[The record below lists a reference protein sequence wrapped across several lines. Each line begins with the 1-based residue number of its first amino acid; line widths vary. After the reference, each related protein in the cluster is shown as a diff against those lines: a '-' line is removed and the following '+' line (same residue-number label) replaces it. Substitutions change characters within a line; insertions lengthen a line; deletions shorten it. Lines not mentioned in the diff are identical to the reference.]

1 MLLQC
6 LRKTQSIENDLV
18 CETINYAKADDDD
31 EERVLIKDD
40 IYSDC
45 ILIEVLSK
53 DVRSANVALKSTK
66 KETKETNYK
75 MEKTIAEMESKL
87 KDLEEFKSQKLSEE
101 KELKNKI
108 KKADKKLKNIQERE
122 AKHEL
127 VKVKVNREI
136 AVKVDDTENNETPIE
151 PRDLIDQSVLEPLQ
165 IQNQGAFSDIMTG
178 KHQQQGSSIKIHNL
192 QLSLST
198 CTTEKNDQVRHV
210 ENCQDPSSLDSTPG
224 NSTCLD
230 SNTRASTCL
239 DSTSRDSTCLD
250 NTTSLDMIGLD
261 STCLV
266 NTSMNSFTRDTTQ
279 GNSVQP
285 SRKSLFPPWT
295 CEVCYTDIPWGQTW
309 EQVIHRKKHR
319 DEPKD

>member
-1 MLLQC
+1 MLQC

-31 EERVLIKDD
+31 EERVLIKDE

-210 ENCQDPSSLDSTPG
+210 ENCQDPSSLDSTLGTPPALTETPG
-224 NSTCLD
+224 PPPALTVPPGTPPAL
-230 SNTRASTCL
+230 
-239 DSTSRDSTCLD
+239 
-250 NTTSLDMIGLD
+250 TT
-261 STCLV
+261 
-266 NTSMNSFTRDTTQ
+266 
-279 GNSVQP
+279 
-285 SRKSLFPPWT
+285 PPA
-295 CEVCYTDIPWGQTW
+295 
-309 EQVIHRKKHR
+309 
-319 DEPKD
+319 